1 MLPQIDLDNIVNV
14 NNHHHPDNS
23 EKIFRF
29 GQKYNPSF
37 FRLLSTDYKHK
48 LRVVV
53 KKTLTRL
60 KSIIVS
66 VLSKQSYRIQRSIRG
81 NLEVIAR
88 NWSYLLAFSISQLN
102 ALQSF
107 LYRGKG
113 AKWHLLDSVGGISE
127 LDPNAIKKRNPMTTA
142 WTSWKMRISMAW
154 LAHSVRFF
162 LLEQPMKK

>member
-1 MLPQIDLDNIVNV
+1 MGSYINFLEVRKSWERQASKKFFRKWSENSRPQIVFRTDNFPKIVVGCPWKENVLPQIDLDNIVNV
-14 NNHHHPDNS
+14 NNNHHLDNS

-29 GQKYNPSF
+29 GQKHNPSF

-66 VLSKQSYRIQRSIRG
+66 VLSKQSYRIQWSIRG

-88 NWSYLLAFSISQLN
+88 NWSYLLGFSISQLN

-107 LYRGKG
+107 LYGGKG
-113 AKWHLLDSVGGISE
+113 AK
-127 LDPNAIKKRNPMTTA
+127 
-142 WTSWKMRISMAW
+142 
-154 LAHSVRFF
+154 
-162 LLEQPMKK
+162 